1 MMASIQRPECEANNP
16 AWSNDRFFKCD
27 NGGFKVNIE
36 GDPFEYLRKKTKE
49 LLELE

>member
-1 MMASIQRPECEANNP
+1 MIGPILCPECEANNLT
-16 AWSNDRFFKCD
+16 WSNDRFFKCD
-27 NGGFKVNIE
+27 NYGFKVNIE